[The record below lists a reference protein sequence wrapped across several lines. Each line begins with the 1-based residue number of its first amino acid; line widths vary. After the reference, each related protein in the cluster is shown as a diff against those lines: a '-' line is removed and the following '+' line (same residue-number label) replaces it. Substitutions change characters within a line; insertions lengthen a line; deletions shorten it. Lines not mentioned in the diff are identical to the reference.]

1 MCKTYNILEDP
12 KRKST
17 FSGSALDCDQKSQ
30 DSSLATGSWD
40 WKAKNWYR
48 FEEPAGIMIA
58 NSSVTK
64 SHCGTSA
71 TGWLNGAHPASMGEI
86 VTRTVCFNWAENSCW
101 KSIDVQIKKCDGY
114 FVYELPPTPGCHLK
128 YCGQTEAGRILT
140 PFQLMTY

>member
-1 MCKTYNILEDP
+1 MDDP

-17 FSGSALDCDQKSQ
+17 YSGSYASPNCDS
-30 DSSLATGSWD
+30 SSLAGD
-40 WKAKNWYR
+40 WKVKNWYR

-114 FVYELPPTPGCHLK
+114 FVYELPPTPGCSLK

-140 PFQLMTY
+140 EYK